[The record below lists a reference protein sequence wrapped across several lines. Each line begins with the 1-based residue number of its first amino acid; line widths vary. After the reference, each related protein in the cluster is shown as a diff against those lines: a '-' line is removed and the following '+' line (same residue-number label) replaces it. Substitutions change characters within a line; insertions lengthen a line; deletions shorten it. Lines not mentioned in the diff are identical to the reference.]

1 MPRAAVDAGA
11 PENLGLS
18 KEIRVCHGIRTLR
31 KSDLKLNGETPDI
44 SVDPQTYD
52 VRVDGELIS
61 SNPNDSLPMAQRYFL
76 F

>member
-1 MPRAAVDAGA
+1 
-11 PENLGLS
+11 
-18 KEIRVCHGIRTLR
+18 IRTLR
-31 KSDLKLNGETPDI
+31 KSDLKLNGEPPDI